1 MKKMSMLG
9 MGEQFRDVIQ
19 AVAQSG
25 IKDHNGNLY
34 GTGRIVGYVCNIHD
48 ENDPD
53 EELRG
58 TIDVQE
64 YNCDSEDFNGQA
76 VGYHEGVQIS
86 AVQDNKSGLLIVP
99 QLYSDVVIVQDPLTK
114 IEYVSMVSHVSIYK
128 RQVHDSII
136 DKVTEYKDFVETD
149 DGLDKDYDELE
160 ETGASTQREQ
170 TSKGIT
176 ETCKNNDAELKV
188 ESTPSMHK
196 ITRGGT
202 SVTIEE
208 GHWVLTN
215 GDSTVDMNGN
225 NVKITAGGST
235 VECDGTLVKVN
246 GETYSAV
253 LYEKLQQFLQKLCQN
268 IASGVVPSPGSP
280 LSTAPVIGAMA
291 SEIPTMQSQK
301 VKLD

>member
-25 IKDHNGNLY
+25 IKDHNGNLC

-99 QLYSDVVIVQDPLTK
+99 QLYSDVVIVQDP
-114 IEYVSMVSHVSIYK
+114 
-128 RQVHDSII
+128 
-136 DKVTEYKDFVETD
+136 
-149 DGLDKDYDELE
+149 
-160 ETGASTQREQ
+160 
-170 TSKGIT
+170 
-176 ETCKNNDAELKV
+176 
-188 ESTPSMHK
+188 
-196 ITRGGT
+196 
-202 SVTIEE
+202 
-208 GHWVLTN
+208 
-215 GDSTVDMNGN
+215 
-225 NVKITAGGST
+225 
-235 VECDGTLVKVN
+235 
-246 GETYSAV
+246 
-253 LYEKLQQFLQKLCQN
+253 
-268 IASGVVPSPGSP
+268 
-280 LSTAPVIGAMA
+280 
-291 SEIPTMQSQK
+291 
-301 VKLD
+301 